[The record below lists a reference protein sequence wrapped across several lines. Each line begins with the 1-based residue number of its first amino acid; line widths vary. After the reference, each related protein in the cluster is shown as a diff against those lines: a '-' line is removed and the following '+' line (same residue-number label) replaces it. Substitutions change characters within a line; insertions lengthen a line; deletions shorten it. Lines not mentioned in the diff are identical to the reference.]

1 MAHVIVD
8 NDFSIDSVLAE
19 AAGVDENIVQVYL
32 TDLSGEIIHEQRGTQ
47 NIDLSE
53 KRRGKYIAFM
63 VDNNHRLI
71 RKIGIV
77 KNNFFMCIVRKR
89 LACVWA
95 GFFCLNLY

>member
-19 AAGVDENIVQVYL
+19 AGRVDENIVQVYL
-32 TDLSGEIIHEQRGTQ
+32 TDLSGEIIHEHRGTQ

-77 KNNFFMCIVRKR
+77 KKNNFFMCIVRKR

-95 GFFCLNLY
+95 GFFV